1 MESAKELLI
10 TIKDKTVNA
19 VEYVTDTIK
28 NTGSSIGSSS
38 SSTITS
44 GVESFKGTSLGDT
57 FFKNIQAIFITV
69 VILIGGIIY
78 IDFAKANLKAPG
90 PDMVRKSVT
99 IEPNITMIP
108 EGGNGNGNTT
118 GGRYIPQDEAWTEP
132 ILAMQRELTEGFG
145 SAYSE
150 KELENIHTKCSDD
163 FCVLHNK
170 SPKDLEEACNT
181 ISDQNICATKCCCG
195 WAKHIGYEAENDMTT
210 KINSATAKVAANTD
224 QKPGKCVAGNS
235 KTPLNNYDIKN
246 IPRDMEYYYYMGK
259 CVGGTACTPS
269 AK

>member
-44 GVESFKGTSLGDT
+44 GVDSFKGTSLGDT

-69 VILIGGIIY
+69 VILIGGIMY
-78 IDFAKANLKAPG
+78 IDFAKENVTAPG
-90 PDMVRKSVT
+90 PDMVRKTVT
-99 IEPNITMIP
+99 IEPNTS
-108 EGGNGNGNTT
+108 GGST

-210 KINSATAKVAANTD
+210 KINSATAKVSENSD

-235 KTPLNNYDIKN
+235 KTLLNNYDIKN
-246 IPRDMEYYYYMGK
+246 NPRDIEYYYYMGK
-259 CVGGTACTPS
+259 CVGGTACAPP

>member
-1 MESAKELLI
+1 MESAKEFLV

-19 VEYVTDTIK
+19 FEYVTETIK

-38 SSTITS
+38 SSTVMS
-44 GVESFKGTSLGDT
+44 GVDSFKLTSLGET

-69 VILIGGIIY
+69 VILIGGIMY
-78 IDFAKANLKAPG
+78 IDFAKENVNAPG
-90 PDMVRKSVT
+90 PDMVRKTVT
-99 IEPNITMIP
+99 IEPNTN
-108 EGGNGNGNTT
+108 GGNGGNGGSNT

-150 KELENIHTKCSDD
+150 KELENIHTKCSDE

-195 WAKHIGYEAENDMTT
+195 WAKHIGYEAENDMTI
-210 KINSATAKVAANTD
+210 KINSANAKVSENND

-246 IPRDMEYYYYMGK
+246 NPRDIEYYYYMGK
-259 CVGGTACTPS
+259 CVGGTSCSPP